1 MSNKSGFAGEIFME
15 ARLEYCGNYIE
26 ITNFRHSVDDEKNG
40 NPYNCSFD
48 INVSSGVFFGIADG
62 CEYDYKE
69 LQKFIKALE
78 DMILF
83 KRKEVTFVEI
93 GYGNTIKFDCDR
105 TGHIIVSGDI
115 RDGIGDHAL
124 KFEFLTDQ
132 TVFPDFIRELKLL

>member
-1 MSNKSGFAGEIFME
+1 ME

-26 ITNFRHSVDDEKNG
+26 ITNFHHSVDDEKNG

-48 INVSSGVFFGIADG
+48 IKVKSGVFSGIADG

-83 KRKEVTFVEI
+83 QRKEITFVEI
-93 GYGNTIKFDCDR
+93 GYGNKIEFNCDR
-105 TGHIIVSGDI
+105 SGHIKVSGDI
-115 RDGIGDHAL
+115 QRDAGSHIL
-124 KFEFLTDQ
+124 KFEFMTDQ
-132 TVFPDFIRELKLL
+132 TVFPEFIKELKSL

>member
-1 MSNKSGFAGEIFME
+1 ME

-26 ITNFRHSVDDEKNG
+26 ITNFHHSVDDEKNG

-48 INVSSGVFFGIADG
+48 IKVKSGVFSGIADG

-83 KRKEVTFVEI
+83 KRKEITFVEI
-93 GYGNTIKFDCDR
+93 GYGNKIEFNCDSS
-105 TGHIIVSGDI
+105 GHIKVFGDI
-115 RDGIGDHAL
+115 QRDAGSHIL
-124 KFEFLTDQ
+124 KFEFMTDQ
-132 TVFPDFIRELKLL
+132 TVFPPFIKELKSL

>member
-1 MSNKSGFAGEIFME
+1 ME

-26 ITNFRHSVDDEKNG
+26 ITNFHHSVDDEKNG

-48 INVSSGVFFGIADG
+48 IKVKSGVFSGIADG

-83 KRKEVTFVEI
+83 KRKEITFVEI
-93 GYGNTIKFDCDR
+93 GYGNKIEFNCDKS
-105 TGHIIVSGDI
+105 GHIKVFGAGEWI
-115 RDGIGDHAL
+115 RAKNRSFVEGVL
-124 KFEFLTDQ
+124 WEQ
-132 TVFPDFIRELKLL
+132 ELLYAD